1 MTSELKKQLAHILWI
16 GGATD
21 SGKSTVARNLAH
33 RHGLSVYHYDKDD
46 ARQIENLANTVP
58 EVRQFLKASL
68 EERWIH
74 PTPKMM
80 FDHLLLVF
88 PHRFHLVVE
97 TLLEMPKGRSLIV
110 EGFGL
115 LPELLHPILSSDHQA
130 IWFVP
135 TEKFK
140 WESMTRR
147 GKPSFG
153 SSLSDPEKARMNLFT
168 RDMMLADYYR
178 KQAPY
183 YGYTLYEIDGSLS
196 AEEMTDLAD
205 THFAR
210 HLSMLP
216 QR

>member
-1 MTSELKKQLAHILWI
+1 
-16 GGATD
+16 
-21 SGKSTVARNLAH
+21 
-33 RHGLSVYHYDKDD
+33 
-46 ARQIENLANTVP
+46 
-58 EVRQFLKASL
+58 
-68 EERWIH
+68 
-74 PTPKMM
+74 
-80 FDHLLLVF
+80 
-88 PHRFHLVVE
+88 
-97 TLLEMPKGRSLIV
+97 LIV